1 MVRTASTNHGS
12 TSGIRSE
19 LGSMSRQRLEN
30 LDPERQKTLFEA
42 AAEEFAANGFDGAS
56 LNRIL
61 AKSGMSKS
69 SLYYYFD
76 DKADLFTT
84 LVERSVAILFNQ
96 LGEFNPANL
105 TAETYWS
112 EFEARYAKVISIVN
126 GNGWLVRFGG
136 MFYALRSDP
145 KQSAP
150 TSRIFHTARHWVEAI
165 IARGQE
171 LGVVRSDLPNT
182 LLVDSAMALLES
194 LDRWVVT
201 HWREMTEAERV
212 ALPRTHIDLFRDL
225 LGARGGSKAPRG
237 C

>member
-1 MVRTASTNHGS
+1 MKFGA
-12 TSGIRSE
+12 
-19 LGSMSRQRLEN
+19 MSRQRLEN

-84 LVERSVAILFNQ
+84 LVERTVAILFKQ
-96 LGEFNPANL
+96 IGDFDLAKL

-112 EFEARYAKVISIVN
+112 EFERRYAKMISIVS

-145 KQSAP
+145 KQSGP
-150 TSRIFHTARHWVEAI
+150 TGRIFQAARHWVEAI

-171 LGVVRSDLPNT
+171 VGVVRSDLPNT
-182 LLVDSAMALLES
+182 LLVDSAMGLLES

-201 HWREMTEAERV
+201 HWIEMTEAERV
-212 ALPRTHIDLFRDL
+212 GLPVAHIDMFRDL
-225 LGARGGSKAPRG
+225 LGARGGSKAQRG
-237 C
+237 Y